1 MVQKSGYWTINS
13 RFLEILWFGYSFR
26 ASPLKHDSDFLKVT
40 SALAARNYAPS
51 QPPRCLHCV
60 CFFSNLVG
68 RPKRMV
74 TWWWFPGWF
83 SLTSV
88 NLDPPTL
95 STEMKLRV
103 LSFVWTCLNFWGVA
117 LDHTESARE
126 VAFIKPVPRRESRK
140 SGNVRKY
147 QLRGR
152 NLTCLEFF
160 TLLLACIACF
170 YQLTSV
176 CFGLWQWSTSRFASR
191 TSSVTSDHQC
201 VYRSWYWSSD

>member
-1 MVQKSGYWTINS
+1 MVQSHVGKSRSTNLIHRN
-13 RFLEILWFGYSFR
+13 E
-26 ASPLKHDSDFLKVT
+26 
-40 SALAARNYAPS
+40 AA
-51 QPPRCLHCV
+51 
-60 CFFSNLVG
+60 
-68 RPKRMV
+68 
-74 TWWWFPGWF
+74 
-83 SLTSV
+83 
-88 NLDPPTL
+88 
-95 STEMKLRV
+95 
-103 LSFVWTCLNFWGVA
+103 SFVLCVDMFKFLGVA

-126 VAFIKPVPRRESRK
+126 VAFIKPVPRRESRT

-160 TLLLACIACF
+160 ILLLACIACF

-191 TSSVTSDHQC
+191 TSSVTYDHQC